1 MNLGWFKLR
10 EFNEVITYSIV
21 GRAKRANML
30 KHPEMSNKLLF
41 IPTNYSSSLG
51 MKA

>member
-21 GRAKRANML
+21 GKAKRAN
-30 KHPEMSNKLLF
+30 K
-41 IPTNYSSSLG
+41 TC
-51 MKA
+51 